1 VFVFA
6 AQWLVYNYLG
16 AQLSDGLPIL
26 TMVPF
31 EMFRYKL
38 ALILLAAGVVLGMS
52 GSIVTIKRYMKV

>member
-1 VFVFA
+1 
-6 AQWLVYNYLG
+6 
-16 AQLSDGLPIL
+16 
-26 TMVPF
+26 MVPF